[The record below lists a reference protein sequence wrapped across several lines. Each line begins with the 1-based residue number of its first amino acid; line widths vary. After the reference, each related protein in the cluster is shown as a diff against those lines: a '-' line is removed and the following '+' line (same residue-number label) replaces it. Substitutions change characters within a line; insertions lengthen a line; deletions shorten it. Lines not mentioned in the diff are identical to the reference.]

1 MQKYYCGYM
10 RSRFNMMQK
19 TGGYSSDIC
28 PTCGSGGLIKI
39 DEYDYPT
46 GWLEVYEC
54 PGCGSIIEK
63 IIE

>member
-1 MQKYYCGYM
+1 M
-10 RSRFNMMQK
+10 RSRLNMMRK
-19 TGGYSSDIC
+19 TGGYSSDSC

-46 GWLEVYEC
+46 GWLEVFEC